1 MKHNIF
7 EEIENYTSHHHHH
20 HPAKVFQVN
29 IDDRQQTA
37 HLREITGM
45 TAGDLFSAI
54 AATDEE
60 IFDDPDDEDIEDED
74 LDDEDFLEEIDED
87 EEIEDEGD
95 DEEMEEDE
103 SGAHFID

>member
-1 MKHNIF
+1 MKRTL
-7 EEIENYTSHHHHH
+7 EEIEAYSTQ
-20 HPAKVFQVN
+20 HPTKVFEVN
-29 IDDRQQTA
+29 IDNNHQTA
-37 HLREITGM
+37 LLREISGL
-45 TAGDLFSAI
+45 APGDIFNAI

-60 IFDDPDDEDIEDED
+60 IFDDPEDDEDEDIEDED

-87 EEIEDEGD
+87 DEIEDEGD